1 LDETGRKIVTRITP
15 LPLDR
20 VSAELRDAV
29 KLQNAL
35 LGLVPESLLT
45 MAHRPRMAAIFAEL
59 ASEVLNPATLD
70 RGLKQLVAYVSSA
83 ATGCRYCQAHTAQS
97 AHDLAGIELAKLQSA
112 FEFET
117 SPLFSEPEKAA
128 LRLARD
134 GSLVPNE
141 VTDRHFVELK
151 RWYSD
156 EQIVEIMG
164 VIALFGWL
172 NRWNDTMA
180 TTLEDSP
187 RRFVERNLP
196 VNANRTTERQPQAFA
211 GGLG

>member
-1 LDETGRKIVTRITP
+1 MTRVTP
-15 LPLDR
+15 LPLDQ
-20 VSAELRDAV
+20 VSAVLREAV
-29 KLQNAL
+29 DRQQSL

-59 ASEVLNPATLD
+59 ASECLEPGSLGRD
-70 RGLKQLVAYVSSA
+70 LKQLVAYVSSA

-97 AHDLAGIELAKLQSA
+97 ANELAGVELRKLQSA

-117 SPLFSEPEKAA
+117 SALFTDAERAA

-134 GSLVPNE
+134 ASLVPN
-141 VTDRHFVELK
+141 DASDAHFAELK
-151 RWYSD
+151 RFYTD

-180 TTLEDSP
+180 TTLELSP
-187 RRFVERNLP
+187 RRFAETNLAP
-196 VNANRTTERQPQAFA
+196 HGAWRDAHGSAVASEA
-211 GGLG
+211 

>member
-1 LDETGRKIVTRITP
+1 MTRVTP

-20 VSAELRDAV
+20 VSAVLREAIDR
-29 KLQNAL
+29 QQHL

-59 ASEVLNPATLD
+59 ASECLD
-70 RGLKQLVAYVSSA
+70 PGSLERGLKQLVAYVSSA
-83 ATGCRYCQAHTAQS
+83 AAGCRYCQAHTAQS
-97 AHDLAGIELAKLQSA
+97 ANELAGVDLEKVQSA

-117 SPLFSEPEKAA
+117 SRLFTAAERAA
-128 LRLARD
+128 LRFARD
-134 GSLVPNE
+134 ASLVPNE
-141 VTDRHFVELK
+141 ASDDHFRELK
-151 RWYSD
+151 RFYTD

-180 TTLEDSP
+180 TTLEPSP
-187 RRFVERNLP
+187 LRFAQTNLAP
-196 VNANRTTERQPQAFA
+196 HGAWR
-211 GGLG
+211 GGGSADGASKR